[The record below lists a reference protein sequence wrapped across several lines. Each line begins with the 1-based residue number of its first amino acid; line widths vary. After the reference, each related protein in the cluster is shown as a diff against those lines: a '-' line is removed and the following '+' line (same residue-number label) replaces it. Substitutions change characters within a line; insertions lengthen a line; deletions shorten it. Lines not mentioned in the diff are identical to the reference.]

1 MGMNHCRACERIFG
15 TLKSFETHRTG
26 SYGEPIYQQSRTG
39 TSRYVIGHTQP
50 TRRCLT
56 EAQLQTLSMTQD
68 AKGWWQL
75 TEPGTTT
82 KVEAGEEATPEEP
95 VGHGDLAPRSRLLP
109 NRKEVQRPIPFGQSY
124 PSSLERLE

>member
-1 MGMNHCRACERIFG
+1 MGMNVCRACRRTFG
-15 TLKSFETHRTG
+15 TLKSFDAHRTG
-26 SYGEPIYQQSRTG
+26 SYGEAIYRTSSAG
-39 TSRYVIGHTQP
+39 TSRYVIGHTPP
-50 TRRCLT
+50 TRWCLT
-56 EAQLQTLSMTQD
+56 EAEMHALGMTQD

-75 TEPGTTT
+75 AEPGATT